1 MNIPRIA
8 ALFAAIV
15 SLAGPV
21 CAQEAGKAAAPSRMD
36 GAALAQV
43 LANAMTPGEGQ
54 KKLEPMIGTFEV
66 KIRTWIDPSKPPL
79 ESLAIC
85 INTWVLGQR
94 YMRSTLSGFIAE
106 EPFDGIGYVAYD
118 NVAKVYQT
126 AWMDTGSTA
135 MVWYRGGFDASGKS
149 ATLKAKVSDPITAKP
164 VPVELRLSIAD
175 NGDHMSEIWGQG
187 LGTKLFKMMEFRYTR
202 SKQ

>member
-8 ALFAAIV
+8 ALFSALV

-36 GAALAQV
+36 GAVLAQV

-54 KKLEPMIGTFEV
+54 KRLEPMIGTFDV
-66 KIRTWIDPSKPPL
+66 KIRTWIDPSKPPV

-94 YMRSTLSGFIAE
+94 YIQSTLSGFVAGD
-106 EPFDGIGYVAYD
+106 PFDGIGYVAYD

-149 ATLKAKVSDPITAKP
+149 VTLKATVSDPITTKP
-164 VPVELRLSIAD
+164 VAVELRLSIAD

-187 LGTKLFKMMEFRYTR
+187 QGAKLTRLMELTYTKRKP
-202 SKQ
+202 

>member
-8 ALFAAIV
+8 ALLAAIV
-15 SLAGPV
+15 CLAGPV
-21 CAQEAGKAAAPSRMD
+21 CAQEASKAAAPARMGD
-36 GAALAQV
+36 AALAQV

-66 KIRTWIDPSKPPL
+66 KIRTWIDPSKPPV

-94 YMRSTLSGFIAE
+94 YIHSTLSGFVAG

-135 MVWYRGGFDASGKS
+135 MVWYRGTFDASGKS
-149 ATLKAKVSDPITAKP
+149 ATLKATVSDPITTRP

-187 LGTKLFKMMEFRYTR
+187 LGTKLLKLMELRYTR

>member
-21 CAQEAGKAAAPSRMD
+21 CAQEADKAGAPSRMD
-36 GAALAQV
+36 GAVLAQV

-54 KKLEPMIGTFEV
+54 KRLEPMIGTFDV
-66 KIRTWIDPSKPPL
+66 KIRAWIDPSKPPV

-94 YMRSTLSGFIAE
+94 YIQSTLSGFVAGD
-106 EPFDGIGYVAYD
+106 PFDGIGYVAYD

-149 ATLKAKVSDPITAKP
+149 VTLKATVSDPITTKP
-164 VPVELRLSIAD
+164 VAVELRLSIAD

-187 LGTKLFKMMEFRYTR
+187 QGAKLTRLMELTYTKRKP
-202 SKQ
+202 

>member
-1 MNIPRIA
+1 MTMTRIA
-8 ALFAAIV
+8 VLFAAVV
-15 SLAGPV
+15 SLAGPL
-21 CAQEAGKAAAPSRMD
+21 CAQEAGKAAAPSRMG

-43 LANAMTPGEGQ
+43 LESAMTPGEGQ
-54 KKLEPMIGTFEV
+54 KKLEPMIGTFDV
-66 KIRTWIDPSKPPL
+66 KIRTWIDPSKPPV
-79 ESLAIC
+79 ESQAISVS
-85 INTWVLGQR
+85 TWVLGKR
-94 YMRSTLSGFIAE
+94 YIHSALSGFVAG

-118 NVAKVYQT
+118 NVAKVYQA

-149 ATLKAKVSDPITAKP
+149 ATLKATVSDPITAKP

-187 LGTKLFKMMEFRYTR
+187 LGSKSFKMMELRYTR